1 MKFPPWPNYSEKE
14 AEIAREVL
22 LSNQVNY
29 WTGQRTKQFEQQFAT
44 QFETQHGIAL
54 SNGTVALDLAL
65 KALNIGPG
73 DEVVVTPRSFIASAS
88 SVVMAGAKAVFADVD
103 PVSQNIT
110 AETIAAVI
118 TPKTQAIQ
126 CVHLAGWPCNMEDIL
141 ALANEHNLTVI
152 EDCAQAHGARYNGR
166 SVGSFGD
173 IGAWSFCQDKIMTTA
188 GEGGMI
194 TTNNKALFDF
204 MWAYKDHGKDF
215 TKVHTPNSSTTFRY
229 IHDSIGTNWRLT
241 ELQSA
246 IGSYQLEQLADW
258 SQSRKRN
265 GAWLCNAL
273 GNIDGLR
280 ITIPGSAE
288 DHAYYKYY
296 FFVDPDKL
304 AAGYSRDR
312 IVAEITA
319 SGVPCFTGSCP
330 EIYKEKAFTSLYG
343 ETAPLPVAE
352 MLGQTSVLVNV
363 HPGIEEE
370 HLQHYVE
377 VIQSVMLKAVL

>member
-118 TPKTQAIQ
+118 TPKTRAIQ

-152 EDCAQAHGARYNGR
+152 SATIR
-166 SVGSFGD
+166 S
-173 IGAWSFCQDKIMTTA
+173 
-188 GEGGMI
+188 
-194 TTNNKALFDF
+194 
-204 MWAYKDHGKDF
+204 
-215 TKVHTPNSSTTFRY
+215 
-229 IHDSIGTNWRLT
+229 RL
-241 ELQSA
+241 
-246 IGSYQLEQLADW
+246 
-258 SQSRKRN
+258 
-265 GAWLCNAL
+265 
-273 GNIDGLR
+273 
-280 ITIPGSAE
+280 
-288 DHAYYKYY
+288 
-296 FFVDPDKL
+296 
-304 AAGYSRDR
+304 
-312 IVAEITA
+312 
-319 SGVPCFTGSCP
+319 
-330 EIYKEKAFTSLYG
+330 
-343 ETAPLPVAE
+343 
-352 MLGQTSVLVNV
+352 
-363 HPGIEEE
+363 
-370 HLQHYVE
+370 
-377 VIQSVMLKAVL
+377 

>member
-1 MKFPPWPNYSEKE
+1 
-14 AEIAREVL
+14 
-22 LSNQVNY
+22 
-29 WTGQRTKQFEQQFAT
+29 
-44 QFETQHGIAL
+44 
-54 SNGTVALDLAL
+54 
-65 KALNIGPG
+65 
-73 DEVVVTPRSFIASAS
+73 
-88 SVVMAGAKAVFADVD
+88 
-103 PVSQNIT
+103 
-110 AETIAAVI
+110 
-118 TPKTQAIQ
+118 
-126 CVHLAGWPCNMEDIL
+126 
-141 ALANEHNLTVI
+141 
-152 EDCAQAHGARYNGR
+152 
-166 SVGSFGD
+166 
-173 IGAWSFCQDKIMTTA
+173 MTTA